1 MHGRVSR
8 QAEAG
13 SDPGLLLTRKQEW
26 VHLKICGT
34 VRKEKGFAKRVSED
48 DCKNI
53 PVKFKS
59 SMDID

>member
-34 VRKEKGFAKRVSED
+34 VRKEKGFAKVTVT
-48 DCKNI
+48 CPN
-53 PVKFKS
+53 V
-59 SMDID
+59 